1 MYAFLCTVGHM
12 DNGNGDQMDNL
23 RKDLLLM
30 RNIYIERKMES
41 DRFNLQR
48 IK

>member
-1 MYAFLCTVGHM
+1 MYAFLCTVGHR

-30 RNIYIERKMES
+30 RNIYRERKMES